1 MPVELNDLAVLHI
14 VKVPLI
20 EAFIAAHSFDIVWL
34 SETILDSGTPSNDG
48 YSLFRV
54 GHPNN
59 IKRGGVCMYFK
70 NLYR

>member
-1 MPVELNDLAVLHI
+1 MELNDLAALDF

-20 EAFIAAHSFDIVWL
+20 EAFITAHSFDIVRL
-34 SETILDSGTPSNDG
+34 SEAILDSGTPSNDG

-59 IKRGGVCMYFK
+59 IKRGGVYMYLK

>member
-1 MPVELNDLAVLHI
+1 MKLNDLAALDF
-14 VKVPLI
+14 VKIPII
-20 EAFIAAHSFDIVWL
+20 EAFITAHSFDIVWL
-34 SETILDSGTPSNDG
+34 SEAILDSGTSSNDG

-54 GHPNN
+54 DHPNN